1 MICDHKPPKAVTSIG
16 AVLIIIGKSQVNC
29 TYESAIFINGYFVKF
44 QASDQLITDDAKT
57 ELVKESQV
65 HLLDLNPMETAA
77 QIMVCFI
84 FFTVG

>member
-1 MICDHKPPKAVTSIG
+1 M
-16 AVLIIIGKSQVNC
+16 
-29 TYESAIFINGYFVKF
+29 

-77 QIMVCFI
+77 QIMVEDFTI
-84 FFTVG
+84 FRRIKMIEYIDHFY